1 MSHLSR
7 IALVLCLAASGAH
20 AQAPALAP
28 APAPAPTSATSP
40 TKPAAAST
48 ASAAEAA
55 AGATARKPNYATSKD
70 PAPGGAPN
78 LVWANSHTKRYH
90 CPGGKYYG
98 RTYQGTYVDETD
110 AIEDG
115 YKPSNRTGCSK

>member
-7 IALVLCLAASGAH
+7 IALALCLAASGAH
-20 AQAPALAP
+20 AQTPASAP

-40 TKPAAAST
+40 AKPAAAST
-48 ASAAEAA
+48 TSAAE
-55 AGATARKPNYATSKD
+55 ATARKPNYATSKD

>member
-7 IALVLCLAASGAH
+7 IALALCLAASSAY
-20 AQAPALAP
+20 AQTQ
-28 APAPAPTSATSP
+28 APAPTSATPP
-40 TKPAAAST
+40 TKTAAAST
-48 ASAAEAA
+48 ASGTEAS
-55 AGATARKPNYATSKD
+55 ATARKPNYATSKD

>member
-7 IALVLCLAASGAH
+7 IALAFCLAASGAH
-20 AQAPALAP
+20 AQTP
-28 APAPAPTSATSP
+28 APAPAPTSATP
-40 TKPAAAST
+40 PAKAAAAST
-48 ASAAEAA
+48 VSATEAS
-55 AGATARKPNYATSKD
+55 ATARKPNYATSKD

-98 RTYQGTYVDETD
+98 RTYQGSYVDETD

-115 YKPSNRTGCSK
+115 YKPSNRTGCSN

>member
-7 IALVLCLAASGAH
+7 IALAVCLAASGAY
-20 AQAPALAP
+20 AQIPAPASAP
-28 APAPAPTSATSP
+28 APAPASAKP
-40 TKPAAAST
+40 PAKPAAAST
-48 ASAAEAA
+48 ASATEAS
-55 AGATARKPNYATSKD
+55 ATARKPNYATSKD

-98 RTYQGTYVDETD
+98 RTYQGSYVDETD

>member
-7 IALVLCLAASGAH
+7 IALALCLAASGAH
-20 AQAPALAP
+20 AQTQAP
-28 APAPAPTSATSP
+28 APAPASATP
-40 TKPAAAST
+40 PANTAAAST
-48 ASAAEAA
+48 ASATEAS
-55 AGATARKPNYATSKD
+55 ATARKPNYATSKD

-98 RTYQGTYVDETD
+98 RTYQGSYVDETD

>member
-7 IALVLCLAASGAH
+7 IALALCLAASGAH
-20 AQAPALAP
+20 AQTPAP
-28 APAPAPTSATSP
+28 APAPAPASATP
-40 TKPAAAST
+40 PANTAAASK
-48 ASAAEAA
+48 ASATEAS

-98 RTYQGTYVDETD
+98 RTYQGSYVDETD